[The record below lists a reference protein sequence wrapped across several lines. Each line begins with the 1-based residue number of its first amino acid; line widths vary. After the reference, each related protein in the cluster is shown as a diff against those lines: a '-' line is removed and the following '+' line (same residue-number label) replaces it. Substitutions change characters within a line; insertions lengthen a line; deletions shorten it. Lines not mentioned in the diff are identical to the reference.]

1 MRTIAIVNQKGGCGK
16 TTTAISLAGVFAR
29 RGLRTLLVDLDPQ
42 SHCAAGLGVPEER
55 IELSMFDAL
64 RAEGV
69 GVDADRLVWSVCRN
83 LWLAPS
89 TMRLAA
95 LEAPGGGLHGLPDR
109 DRRLERMLS
118 RLAGRFDRC
127 VIDCPPT
134 IGLLTF
140 NALRAARDVVIPV
153 ETGYFS
159 LKGAERQWE
168 TVRHVVDHI
177 GRPIRCMIV
186 PTLHRPGEALAEDVL
201 RVLRGRFGDA
211 VAPVAI
217 RCDEALRRAASMG
230 QSVVEYAPESDARE
244 DHEALADWLEEGR
257 DGALVEVRVR
267 GGVPAA
273 GPSEPGGP
281 GAIDGA
287 DTAEAA
293 DEGPVR
299 GDLPD
304 AAMHDACPLR
314 ASAGPPPAGLHP
326 GAARAAPAVPAHAAP
341 GGGEP
346 DPGTLGAV
354 AVRTP
359 QRGAVPIAS
368 RAAELAG
375 RLREMADPTGRN
387 APAPIDT
394 VLSAHAGGG
403 RAPMAPVAPDMLA
416 PRAAAS
422 RPGAHSTE
430 VPASDPTE
438 VPTGNPAAD
447 PAADTPADLGGHGLP
462 GVPPGVRIVEGG
474 VLFVQPAPASGSIA
488 VAGVF
493 NGWSSHATELVPDA
507 RTPGVV
513 SARVVLPAGTFE
525 YRLVHQ
531 GRWYPDPHNPQQT
544 LNEFG
549 EANSIIR
556 VPDHTAE
563 PS

>member
-64 RAEGV
+64 RAEGA

-95 LEAPGGGLHGLPDR
+95 LEAPAGGLHGLPDR

-186 PTLHRPGEALAEDVL
+186 PTLHRPGEALADDVL

-230 QSVVEYAPESDARE
+230 QSVVEYAPDSAARE

-257 DGALVEVRVR
+257 DGALIEVRVR
-267 GGVPAA
+267 GDVPAA
-273 GPSEPGGP
+273 GPRDPDGPGGFD
-281 GAIDGA
+281 GDAMAGGA
-287 DTAEAA
+287 DG
-293 DEGPVR
+293 GPVR
-299 GDLPD
+299 GDRPD
-304 AAMHDACPLR
+304 AAMHGACPPR
-314 ASAGPPPAGLHP
+314 AS
-326 GAARAAPAVPAHAAP
+326 AAPAVPAHAAP
-341 GGGEP
+341 GAGEP
-346 DPGTLGAV
+346 DPGPHGAV

-359 QRGAVPIAS
+359 QRGTVPTSS

-394 VLSAHAGGG
+394 VLPAHAGGG
-403 RAPMAPVAPDMLA
+403 SAPAAPVTSVTPVMPDMPA
-416 PRAAAS
+416 SRAAVS
-422 RPGAHSTE
+422 RPAVDRTD
-430 VPASDPTE
+430 VPATGA
-438 VPTGNPAAD
+438 TGNPVAD
-447 PAADTPADLGGHGLP
+447 PAEETTRDLGDAGPLGLRQ
-462 GVPPGVRIVEGG
+462 GVRPGVRIVEGG

-493 NGWSSHATELVPDA
+493 NGWSSHATELAPDA